1 MQGLFVRFKTFNF
14 NLTLA
19 LAMKV
24 SLLFAPLL
32 LGLMIAESRA
42 QIGGAAAP
50 FARMGFSA
58 RGVALGNAG
67 GAVISAGELQPYYNP
82 ALISFADYY
91 DATLT
96 YTFLTLDRS
105 LNFASFLGKV
115 GPTAGLG
122 VAWINAGVSNIDARN
137 RDGEPLGTLSTSENL
152 FMLSFANRFTDDFS
166 VGLTLRGYLAAL
178 ARDLRNS
185 FTVGFDIGALY
196 RLTLDSLSTLTL
208 ALSAA
213 DILSQYRWDTTPIYD
228 LQGTTTT
235 DPMPLA
241 LRASLAWQRKGL
253 LGWQTVVLAAEVQ
266 VLTVALEGRRTV
278 FVTEGGVARQ
288 TLESETLR
296 RSEVHLRLGAMLQ
309 PVSAL
314 KFRIGLDRIGLQG
327 VALLEIATPSVGFSV
342 EYPIERVLAA
352 LDYAFVLEP
361 NAPIG
366 MNLISL
372 GVKF

>member
-1 MQGLFVRFKTFNF
+1 
-14 NLTLA
+14 
-19 LAMKV
+19 MKI
-24 SLLFAPLL
+24 SLLFLALSL
-32 LGLMIAESRA
+32 WVCAGESPA

-58 RGVALGNAG
+58 RGVGLGNAG
-67 GAVISAGELQPYYNP
+67 GAVVVAGELHPYYNP
-82 ALISFADYY
+82 ALAGFADYY

-115 GPTAGLG
+115 GPTAGIG
-122 VAWINAGVSNIDARN
+122 AAWINAGVSNIDARN
-137 RDGEPLGTLSTSENL
+137 RDGEPIGSLSTSENL

-166 VGLTLRGYLAAL
+166 VGLTLRGYLASF
-178 ARDLRNS
+178 AREIRNS
-185 FTVGFDIGALY
+185 FTLGFDVGALY
-196 RLTLDSLSTLTL
+196 RITLDSLSALTV

-228 LQGTTTT
+228 LQGATTT
-235 DPMPLA
+235 DPMPLS
-241 LRASLAWQRKGL
+241 LRASLAFQREEIFGL
-253 LGWQTVVLAAEVQ
+253 RALLLAAEMQ
-266 VLTVALEGRRTV
+266 VLTIAFEGRRTV
-278 FVTEGGVARQ
+278 FVADGGVARQ
-288 TLESETLR
+288 TIESETLR

-309 PVSAL
+309 PIRAL
-314 KFRIGLDRIGLQG
+314 KFRLGIDRLGLQG
-327 VALLEIATPSVGFSV
+327 VGLFEIAAPAVGFSV
-342 EYPIERVLAA
+342 EYPIESILAA

-366 MNLISL
+366 MSLISL